1 MNFLS
6 TNIVGIL
13 SIFQPLFLVLLYFF
27 LYKKINNANANKA
40 ESSVK
45 TVDISNFNDGLK
57 YWKDIAESFK
67 QQIDLILPELN
78 ELRLSNNHLQK
89 QVSDM
94 KIKLDETMNEK
105 ITLKGQLTNL
115 DKIVKSLQIENTK
128 LNGILTS
135 LKKQGIKIEDDDK
148 ING

>member
-1 MNFLS
+1 MSFLS
-6 TNIVGIL
+6 TDIVSIL
-13 SIFQPLFLVLLYFF
+13 SILQPLFLVLLYFV
-27 LYKKINNANANKA
+27 LYKKINSANANKV

-78 ELRLSNNHLQK
+78 ELRSSNNHLQK

-105 ITLKGQLTNL
+105 ITLRGQLINL

-135 LKKQGIKIEDDDK
+135 LKKQGIKIEEDDK
-148 ING
+148 TN

>member
-78 ELRLSNNHLQK
+78 ELRSSNNHLQK

>member
-1 MNFLS
+1 MSFLS

-13 SIFQPLFLVLLYFF
+13 SILQPLFLVLLYFV
-27 LYKKINNANANKA
+27 LYKKINSANANKV

-78 ELRLSNNHLQK
+78 ELRSSNNHLQK

-105 ITLKGQLTNL
+105 ITLRGQLINL

-135 LKKQGIKIEDDDK
+135 LKKQGIKIEEDDK
-148 ING
+148 TN

>member
-1 MNFLS
+1 MSFLS
-6 TNIVGIL
+6 TNIIGIL
-13 SIFQPLFLVLLYFF
+13 SILQPLFLVLLYFV
-27 LYKKINNANANKA
+27 LYKKINSANANKV

-78 ELRLSNNHLQK
+78 ELRSSNNHLQK

-105 ITLKGQLTNL
+105 ITLRGQLINL
-115 DKIVKSLQIENTK
+115 DKIVKSLQVENTK

-135 LKKQGIKIEDDDK
+135 LKKQGIKIEEDDK
-148 ING
+148 TN

>member
-1 MNFLS
+1 MSFLS
-6 TNIVGIL
+6 TNIISIL
-13 SIFQPLFLVLLYFF
+13 SILQPLFLVLLYFV
-27 LYKKINNANANKA
+27 LYKKINSANANKV

-78 ELRLSNNHLQK
+78 ELRSSNNHLQK

-105 ITLKGQLTNL
+105 ITLRGQLINL

-135 LKKQGIKIEDDDK
+135 LKKQGIKIEEDDK
-148 ING
+148 TN

>member
-1 MNFLS
+1 MSFLS
-6 TNIVGIL
+6 TNIIGIL
-13 SIFQPLFLVLLYFF
+13 SILQPLFLVLLYFV
-27 LYKKINNANANKA
+27 LYKKINSANANKV

-78 ELRLSNNHLQK
+78 ELRSSNNHLQK

-105 ITLKGQLTNL
+105 ITLRGQLINL

-135 LKKQGIKIEDDDK
+135 LKKQGIKIEEDDK
-148 ING
+148 TS